1 MAKPSCGGRV
11 EANEFTSMQKPRS
24 YGSHLEFSTDYP
36 HNAHH
41 TDIVHITT
49 KLSCGGG
56 VEANEFISMQKP

>member
-11 EANEFTSMQKPRS
+11 EANEFISIQKPRS
-24 YGSHLEFSTDYP
+24 YGNRLEFSMDHPPNT
-36 HNAHH
+36 HH
-41 TDIVHITT
+41 TYLVHITT